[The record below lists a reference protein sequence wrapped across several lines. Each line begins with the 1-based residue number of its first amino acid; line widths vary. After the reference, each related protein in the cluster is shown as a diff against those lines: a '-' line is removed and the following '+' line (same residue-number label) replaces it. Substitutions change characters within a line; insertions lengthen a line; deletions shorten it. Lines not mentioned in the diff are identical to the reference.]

1 MKFTWYLIKAKIED
15 HAYLPRMVS
24 NIEFTYALEEKTED
38 NTFIVKSQMVIPLKR
53 PNTTKGYVPFAE
65 TMDFEKTVYKW
76 GMDKI
81 KEYED
86 DVKLEET
93 KMKRMLNDMMS
104 RQDLEKGATI
114 TEETVWGY
122 GLGKNESGLTRAR
135 YIDPK
140 DTELPYPSN

>member
-1 MKFTWYLIKAKIED
+1 MEFKWYLIQCKLED

-24 NIEFTYALEEKTED
+24 NIEFTYALHEENESNK
-38 NTFIVKSQMVIPLKR
+38 FVVRSQMIIALER

-65 TMDFEKTVYKW
+65 TMDFERTVYKW

-81 KEYED
+81 KEHED

-93 KMKRMLNDMMS
+93 KMKRILNDMMS

-114 TEETVWGY
+114 SEDTVWGY
-122 GLGKNESGLTRAR
+122 GLFGTSGKTSPVAPE
-135 YIDPK
+135 DPQSLHT
-140 DTELPYPSN
+140 D

>member
-1 MKFTWYLIKAKIED
+1 MEFKWYLIKCKLED

-24 NIEFTYALEEKTED
+24 NIEFTYALHEETES
-38 NTFIVKSQMVIPLKR
+38 NKFVVKSQMIIVLER

-81 KEYED
+81 KEHEN

-114 TEETVWGY
+114 SEDTVWGY
-122 GLGKNESGLTRAR
+122 GLFGTSGKTSPN
-135 YIDPK
+135 YIDPEATK
-140 DTELPYPSN
+140 LPHMD

>member
-1 MKFTWYLIKAKIED
+1 MEFKWHLIRCKTED

-24 NIEFTYALEEKTED
+24 NIEFTYALHEETES
-38 NTFIVKSQMVIPLKR
+38 NKFVVKSQVVIPLKR

-76 GMDKI
+76 GMDVI
-81 KEYED
+81 KQYED
-86 DVKLEET
+86 ETKLEQT

-114 TEETVWGY
+114 SEDTVWGY
-122 GLGKNESGLTRAR
+122 GLFGTSGKTSPN
-135 YIDPK
+135 YIDPEATK
-140 DTELPYPSN
+140 LPHMD

>member
-1 MKFTWYLIKAKIED
+1 MKFKWYLIKCKLED

-24 NIEFTYALEEKTED
+24 NIEFTYALHEETES
-38 NTFIVKSQMVIPLKR
+38 NKFVVKSQMIIPLER

-81 KEYED
+81 KEHEN

-114 TEETVWGY
+114 SEDTVWGH
-122 GLGKNESGLTRAR
+122 GLFGTSGKTSPVAPE
-135 YIDPK
+135 DPQSLHT
-140 DTELPYPSN
+140 D

>member
-1 MKFTWYLIKAKIED
+1 MEFKWYLIKCKLED

-24 NIEFTYALEEKTED
+24 NIEFTYALHEETES
-38 NTFIVKSQMVIPLKR
+38 NKFVVKSQVVIPLKR

-76 GMDKI
+76 GMDVI
-81 KEYED
+81 KQYED
-86 DVKLEET
+86 ETKLEQT

-122 GLGKNESGLTRAR
+122 SLLSGSGKTSPT
-135 YIDPK
+135 YIDPDSTK
-140 DTELPYPSN
+140 LPYID

>member
-1 MKFTWYLIKAKIED
+1 MEFKWYLIKCKLED

-24 NIEFTYALEEKTED
+24 NIEFTYALHEETES
-38 NTFIVKSQMVIPLKR
+38 NKFVVKSQMIIPLER

-81 KEYED
+81 KEHEN

-114 TEETVWGY
+114 SEDTVWGY
-122 GLGKNESGLTRAR
+122 GLFGTSGKTSPVAPE
-135 YIDPK
+135 DPQSLHT
-140 DTELPYPSN
+140 D

>member
-1 MKFTWYLIKAKIED
+1 MKFKWYLIKCKLED

-24 NIEFTYALEEKTED
+24 NIEFTYALHEETES
-38 NTFIVKSQMVIPLKR
+38 NKFVVKSQMIIPLER

-81 KEYED
+81 KEHEN

-114 TEETVWGY
+114 SEDTVWGY
-122 GLGKNESGLTRAR
+122 GLFGTSGKTSPVAPE
-135 YIDPK
+135 DPQSLHT
-140 DTELPYPSN
+140 D

>member
-1 MKFTWYLIKAKIED
+1 MKFKWYLIKCKLED

-24 NIEFTYALEEKTED
+24 NIEFTYALHEETES
-38 NTFIVKSQMVIPLKR
+38 NKFVVKSQMIIPLER

-81 KEYED
+81 KEHEN

-114 TEETVWGY
+114 SEDTVWGY
-122 GLGKNESGLTRAR
+122 GLFWTSGKTSPVAPE
-135 YIDPK
+135 DPQSLHT
-140 DTELPYPSN
+140 D

>member
-1 MKFTWYLIKAKIED
+1 MEFKWYLIRCKLED

-24 NIEFTYALEEKTED
+24 NIEFTYALHEETES
-38 NTFIVKSQMVIPLKR
+38 NKFVVKSQVVIPLKR

-76 GMDKI
+76 GMDVI
-81 KEYED
+81 KQYED
-86 DVKLEET
+86 ETKLEQT

-122 GLGKNESGLTRAR
+122 SLLSGSGKTSPT
-135 YIDPK
+135 YIDPDSTK
-140 DTELPYPSN
+140 LPYID

>member
-1 MKFTWYLIKAKIED
+1 MEFKWYLIRCKLED

-24 NIEFTYALEEKTED
+24 NIEFTYALHEETES
-38 NTFIVKSQMVIPLKR
+38 NKFVVKSQMIIVLER

-81 KEYED
+81 KEHEN

-114 TEETVWGY
+114 SEDTVWGY
-122 GLGKNESGLTRAR
+122 GLFGTSGKTSPN
-135 YIDPK
+135 YIDPEATK
-140 DTELPYPSN
+140 LPHMD

>member
-1 MKFTWYLIKAKIED
+1 MEFKWYSIRCKLED

-24 NIEFTYALEEKTED
+24 NIEFTYALHEETES
-38 NTFIVKSQMVIPLKR
+38 NKFVVKSQMIIPLER

-81 KEYED
+81 KEHEN

-114 TEETVWGY
+114 SEDTVWGY
-122 GLGKNESGLTRAR
+122 GLFGTSGKTSPVAPE
-135 YIDPK
+135 DPQSLHT
-140 DTELPYPSN
+140 D

>member
-1 MKFTWYLIKAKIED
+1 MKFKWYLIKCKLED

-24 NIEFTYALEEKTED
+24 NIEFTYALHEETES
-38 NTFIVKSQMVIPLKR
+38 NKFVVKSQMIIPLER

-81 KEYED
+81 KEHEN

-104 RQDLEKGATI
+104 SQDLEKGATI
-114 TEETVWGY
+114 SEDTVWGY
-122 GLGKNESGLTRAR
+122 GLFGTSGKTSPVAPE
-135 YIDPK
+135 DPQSLHT
-140 DTELPYPSN
+140 D

>member
-1 MKFTWYLIKAKIED
+1 MII
-15 HAYLPRMVS
+15 
-24 NIEFTYALEEKTED
+24 ALE
-38 NTFIVKSQMVIPLKR
+38 R

-65 TMDFEKTVYKW
+65 TMDFERTVYKW

-81 KEYED
+81 KEHED

-93 KMKRMLNDMMS
+93 KMKRILNDMMS

-122 GLGKNESGLTRAR
+122 SLLSGSGKTSPT
-135 YIDPK
+135 YIDPDSTK
-140 DTELPYPSN
+140 LPYID

>member
-1 MKFTWYLIKAKIED
+1 MKFKWYLIKCKLED

-24 NIEFTYALEEKTED
+24 NIEFTYAVHEETES
-38 NTFIVKSQMVIPLKR
+38 NKFVVKSQMIIPLER

-81 KEYED
+81 KEHEN

-114 TEETVWGY
+114 SEDTVWGY
-122 GLGKNESGLTRAR
+122 GLFGTSGKTSPVAPE
-135 YIDPK
+135 DPQSLHT
-140 DTELPYPSN
+140 D

>member
-1 MKFTWYLIKAKIED
+1 MEFKWYLIQCKLED

-24 NIEFTYALEEKTED
+24 NIEFTYALHEENESNK
-38 NTFIVKSQMVIPLKR
+38 FVVRSQMIIALER

-65 TMDFEKTVYKW
+65 TMDFERTVYKW

-81 KEYED
+81 KEHED

-93 KMKRMLNDMMS
+93 KMKRILNDMMS

-114 TEETVWGY
+114 TEATVWGY
-122 GLGKNESGLTRAR
+122 SLLSGSGKTNPS
-135 YIDPK
+135 YIDPEA
-140 DTELPYPSN
+140 TELPYMD

>member
-1 MKFTWYLIKAKIED
+1 MEFKWYLIKCKLED

-24 NIEFTYALEEKTED
+24 NVEFTYALHEETES
-38 NTFIVKSQMVIPLKR
+38 NKFLVKSQMIIALER
-53 PNTTKGYVPFAE
+53 PDTTKNYVPFAT
-65 TMDFEKTVYKW
+65 TMDFERTVYQW

-86 DVKLEET
+86 EVILEQN
-93 KMKRMLNDMMS
+93 KMKRMLNDAMS

-122 GLGKNESGLTRAR
+122 SLLSGSGKTNPS
-135 YIDPK
+135 YIDPEA
-140 DTELPYPSN
+140 TELPYMD

>member
-1 MKFTWYLIKAKIED
+1 MEFKWYLIKCKLED

-24 NIEFTYALEEKTED
+24 NIEFTYALHEETES
-38 NTFIVKSQMVIPLKR
+38 NKFVVKSQVVIPLKR

-76 GMDKI
+76 GMDVI
-81 KEYED
+81 KQYED
-86 DVKLEET
+86 ETKLEQT

-114 TEETVWGY
+114 SEDTVWGY
-122 GLGKNESGLTRAR
+122 GLFGTSGKTSPSAPK
-135 YIDPK
+135 DPK
-140 DTELPYPSN
+140 PLHTD

>member
-1 MKFTWYLIKAKIED
+1 MEFIWYLIKCKLED

-24 NIEFTYALEEKTED
+24 NIEFTYSLHEETES
-38 NTFIVKSQMVIPLKR
+38 NKFVVKSQMIIPLER

-81 KEYED
+81 KEHEN

-114 TEETVWGY
+114 SEDTVWGY
-122 GLGKNESGLTRAR
+122 GLFGTSGKTSPVAPE
-135 YIDPK
+135 DPQSLHT
-140 DTELPYPSN
+140 D

>member
-1 MKFTWYLIKAKIED
+1 MKFKWYLIKCKLED

-24 NIEFTYALEEKTED
+24 NIEFTYALHEETES
-38 NTFIVKSQMVIPLKR
+38 NKFVVKSQMIIPLER

-81 KEYED
+81 KEHEN

-104 RQDLEKGATI
+104 RQDLEKGAKI
-114 TEETVWGY
+114 SEDTVWGY
-122 GLGKNESGLTRAR
+122 GLFGTSGKTSPVAPE
-135 YIDPK
+135 DPQSLHT
-140 DTELPYPSN
+140 D

>member
-1 MKFTWYLIKAKIED
+1 MKFKWSLIKCKLED

-24 NIEFTYALEEKTED
+24 NIEFTYALHEETES
-38 NTFIVKSQMVIPLKR
+38 NKFVVKSQMIIPLER

-81 KEYED
+81 KEHEN

-114 TEETVWGY
+114 SEDTVWGY
-122 GLGKNESGLTRAR
+122 GLFGTSGKTSPVAPE
-135 YIDPK
+135 DPQSLHT
-140 DTELPYPSN
+140 D